1 MKKYILLLVFVVS
14 LIIPL
19 PVHAYAGPGVAI
31 AAILVFITVI
41 ISFFASIFLKSYR
54 ILKLWISNITS
65 FFKSYTISKNKS
77 KSKLNKKE
85 R

>member
-1 MKKYILLLVFVVS
+1 MKTYILFLVFIIS

-41 ISFFASIFLKSYR
+41 VSFFASIFLKLCR
-54 ILKLWISNITS
+54 IIKLWISNITS
-65 FFKSYTISKNKS
+65 FLRSYKQGKN

-85 R
+85 K